1 MLFGPLIPTPF
12 LSEFDDELGNAQQEE
27 IKMELSETSSSS
39 LDAKS
44 INGSQYLVV
53 LLCALCMVVDGFDV
67 QAMSYAAPALIRD
80 WGISKAMLG
89 PVLSAGLFGMLMGS
103 VLLAGIADR
112 IGRRPA
118 LIVSLLWVAI
128 LMAAT
133 PLVHTV
139 EQLVVMR
146 FIAGLGM
153 GVVVPNA
160 LALGGEYSP
169 RRLRT
174 TLVMAVSSGYVIG
187 GVVGGLIA
195 TFVIEPF
202 GWVGVF
208 YSGALLT
215 ALLALL
221 MLLFLPE
228 SLQYR
233 LMRRPDDKETID
245 LLRKYRLDDDLNKTE
260 QVARKE
266 SSLRVVFGHGR
277 TRPTLLLWLASFCN
291 MLSAYFLA
299 AWIPLMMSA
308 LGFSASASLLA
319 GMAFWGGGLVGNYM
333 LGYLIDRF
341 GYGRVM
347 FANFVLGGLSI
358 AGLALFTH
366 TPEIAVLCIIF
377 AGFSVIGGQSG
388 LYGIAVVFYPTKG
401 RSTGAG
407 LASGVGRVGAVL
419 GPILGGHLLSL
430 AWAPNQIILASA
442 APTLVTA
449 VSLAVLSSIS
459 RAGDSSAV
467 SARHIETQS

>member
-1 MLFGPLIPTPF
+1 
-12 LSEFDDELGNAQQEE
+12 
-27 IKMELSETSSSS
+27 MELSET
-39 LDAKS
+39 
-44 INGSQYLVV
+44 NNRSQYMAV

-67 QAMSYAAPALIRD
+67 QAMSYAAPALIKD
-80 WGISKAMLG
+80 WGISKTMLG
-89 PVLSAGLFGMLMGS
+89 PVLSAGLFGMLVGS

-139 EQLVVMR
+139 GQLVVIR
-146 FIAGLGM
+146 FVAGLGM

-169 RRLRT
+169 TRLRT

-195 TFVIEPF
+195 AFVIKPF

-215 ALLALL
+215 GLLALL
-221 MLLFLPE
+221 MLRFLPE
-228 SLQYR
+228 SLQFR
-233 LMRRPDDKETID
+233 LMRRPDDAKTVELI
-245 LLRKYRLDDDLNKTE
+245 RKYRLDDDLGNTE

-266 SSLRVVFGHGR
+266 SSLKVVFGHGR
-277 TRPTLLLWLASFCN
+277 SRPTLLLWLASFCN

-299 AWIPLMMSA
+299 AWIPLLMSA
-308 LGFSASASLLA
+308 IGFSAGAALLA

-333 LGYLIDRF
+333 LGYLIDRL

-347 FANFVLGGLSI
+347 FANFVLGGLAI

-419 GPILGGHLLSL
+419 GPILGGHLLTLS
-430 AWAPNQIILASA
+430 WSPNKIILASA
-442 APTLVTA
+442 GPTLVTA
-449 VSLAVLSSIS
+449 IALALLASLS
-459 RAGDSSAV
+459 RGDDSSAV
-467 SARHIETQS
+467 SNQPVGTQS

>member
-1 MLFGPLIPTPF
+1 
-12 LSEFDDELGNAQQEE
+12 
-27 IKMELSETSSSS
+27 MELSEPTSSSP
-39 LDAKS
+39 DRKS
-44 INGSQYLVV
+44 ISGSQYIVVV
-53 LLCALCMVVDGFDV
+53 LCAMCMIVDGFDV
-67 QAMSYAAPALIRD
+67 QAMSYAAPALIKD

-89 PVLSAGLFGMLMGS
+89 PVLSAGLFGMLVGS
-103 VLLAGIADR
+103 VLLAGVADR
-112 IGRRPA
+112 VGRRPA
-118 LIVSLLWVAI
+118 LIASLLWVAL

-139 EQLVVMR
+139 GQLVVIR
-146 FIAGLGM
+146 FVAGLGM

-195 TFVIEPF
+195 AFVIKPF
-202 GWVGVF
+202 GWIGVF
-208 YSGALLT
+208 YSGAILT
-215 ALLALL
+215 GILAFL
-221 MLLFLPE
+221 MLIFLPE
-228 SLQYR
+228 SLQFR
-233 LMRRPDDKETID
+233 LLRRPDDAKTVD
-245 LLRKYRLDDDLNKTE
+245 LIRKYHLDDDLNKTE

-266 SSLRVVFGHGR
+266 SSLKVVFGHGR
-277 TRPTLLLWLASFCN
+277 TRPTVLLWLASFCN

-299 AWIPLMMSA
+299 AWIPLLMSA
-308 LGFSASASLLA
+308 VGFSASASLLT
-319 GMAFWGGGLVGNYM
+319 GMAFWGGGLVGNYI
-333 LGYLIDRF
+333 LGYLIDRY

-347 FANFVLGGLSI
+347 FCNFILGGLAI

-366 TPEIAVLCIIF
+366 NPEIAVVCIIL

-419 GPILGGHLLSL
+419 GPILGGHLLTLS
-430 AWAPNQIILASA
+430 WTPDQIILASA
-442 APTLVTA
+442 GPTLVTA
-449 VSLAVLSSIS
+449 VSLALLASIS
-459 RAGDSSAV
+459 RGTSSAAV
-467 SARHIETQS
+467 AEQPVGTQT